1 MSKNLLTIKDL
12 SARVG
17 DKEILKNI
25 NLNINYGEVHVIMGP
40 NGSGKSTLAN
50 VILNNPQY
58 ETTSGDILLDGESIM
73 DLSTDK
79 RAKKGIF
86 MSFQNPMEVSGIS
99 VENFIRSAKIATT
112 DENIGFLEFREELE
126 DNMDI
131 LEFDHGYSSRYLNVG
146 FSGGEKKKNEILQM
160 LMLQPKLAI
169 LDETDSGLDVDAVRT
184 VSKGVK
190 EFLDDNNSVI
200 VITHHKEI
208 LKEIKPDFVHVIMDG
223 TIVKEGSSDLLDQIE
238 EKGFNWIRE
247 EVK

>member
-1 MSKNLLTIKDL
+1 MSKNLLTVKNL
-12 SARVG
+12 SAKVK

-58 ETTSGDILLDGESIM
+58 EVTSGDILLDGESIM

-86 MSFQNPMEVSGIS
+86 MSFQNPMEVAGIS
-99 VENFIRSAKIATT
+99 VENFIRSAKIAKTG
-112 DENIGFLEFREELE
+112 ENIGFLEFREKLE

-131 LEFDHGYSSRYLNVG
+131 LEFKHEYSSRYLNVG

-184 VSKGVK
+184 VSRGVK
-190 EFLDDNNSVI
+190 EFLSENNSI
-200 VITHHKEI
+200 LVITHHREI
-208 LKEIKPDFVHVIMDG
+208 LKEINPDYVHVVMDG
-223 TIVKEGSSDLLDQIE
+223 SIVKEGSKELLDRIVE
-238 EKGFNWIRE
+238 EGFNWIRE